1 MKLPSYP
8 GIFSENY
15 YERKSRRQT
24 AQVWLGAVFL
34 WMLAGLFLSTAMA
47 LLFARNG
54 RLYSTLLFDGSF
66 RQFIMVTPLVFAL
79 LLSFGYRHLPA
90 SIIAILYLCFAA
102 VSGISFAVII
112 NNFDASSI
120 AGCFGGCA
128 AMFGVMA
135 WLGYTTKTDLSR
147 FGTLLRIALLGLVVA
162 LLINT
167 FLHNGIMSYLVSIA
181 GVAIFTG
188 LTAHDMQKLRRIGFG
203 VEYDDI
209 SPTDG
214 RKLALVA
221 AFTLYLDFI
230 NLFLMLLP
238 GFGKRR

>member
-8 GIFSENY
+8 GIFSEQY

-24 AQVWLGAVFL
+24 AQAWLGTVFL
-34 WMLAGLFLSTAMA
+34 WMLAGLILSTATA
-47 LLFARNG
+47 VLFARNG
-54 RLYSTLLFDGSF
+54 SLYTTLLLDGSF
-66 RQFIMVTPLVFAL
+66 RLFAMVTPLVFAL
-79 LLSFGYRHLPA
+79 LLSFGYRHLPV
-90 SIIAILYLCFAA
+90 SIIAILYLCFAT
-102 VSGISFAVII
+102 VCGISFAVIL
-112 NNFDASSI
+112 NNFEASSV

-135 WLGYTTKTDLSR
+135 WMGYNSKSDLSR
-147 FGTLLRIALLGLVVA
+147 FGTLLRMALIGMIVA

-167 FLHNGIMSYLVSIA
+167 FLGNGVMSHLVSIA
-181 GVAIFTG
+181 GIAIFTG
-188 LTAHDMQKLRRIGFG
+188 LTAYDMQKLRRIGFG

-209 SPTDG
+209 SPTDS